1 MRKSLGSTF
10 RLPCCAAVLLIVSGC
25 SSEAGSHQRLGAQ
38 PVTLVHAGAGDPKA
52 SDAATQT
59 VDWKK
64 EVGDV
69 LGKQG
74 ALNTK
79 EQVYTVT
86 VPRDDIELKIDGMS
100 VPTA

>member
-1 MRKSLGSTF
+1 MRKPLGSTF
-10 RLPCCAAVLLIVSGC
+10 RLPCCAAALLIVSGC
-25 SSEAGSHQRLGAQ
+25 SSVGGSHQRLGAQ
-38 PVTLVHAGAGDPKA
+38 PVALVHAGMDDPKA

-74 ALNTK
+74 VLNAK
-79 EQVYTVT
+79 DQVYTVT

-100 VPTA
+100 